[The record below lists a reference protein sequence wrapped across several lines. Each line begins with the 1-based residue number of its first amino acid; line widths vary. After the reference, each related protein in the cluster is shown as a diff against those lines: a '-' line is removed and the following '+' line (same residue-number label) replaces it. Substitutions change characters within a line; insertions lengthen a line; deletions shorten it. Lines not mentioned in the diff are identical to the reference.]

1 MKGFKTI
8 KITETFTPIEK
19 GAPSF
24 PSEEWVV
31 SVPCGN
37 KTCNKI
43 FFLPEALDELDAHIH
58 WGEKRS
64 DNLVEQGGY
73 MLGSVYKYPK
83 SDQLYAIV
91 SKLIPVVGAEGTSAY
106 LNMGTDASY
115 EASIAEQ
122 QAIMDSNNEL
132 RRIGWYHTHPGSLG
146 VFMSGTDMKTQ
157 TKSYSQEWQFAV
169 VLNPQ
174 KRIWRGFNGYK
185 AKECECVFLCPDNF
199 RYNKFKKH
207 GHQYD
212 SWSVTGADIEE
223 PYSAAMGTVS
233 VVPKQT
239 DSIEKVEEV
248 FTRINSETIYIGNCT
263 IAVSTFVEMLLELVE
278 IDGDIECV
286 QNIAMT
292 LEIGVSENEGLI
304 KLTSAACTKQFINVT
319 ETSQI
324 NIEFSTIQKQ
334 SCVDVRLQV
343 YSDIT
348 LDEFSA
354 IVDRAVLKSDHSLLC
369 VIGYADEI
377 TYYICD
383 KDKNIATG
391 AIKQ

>member
-8 KITETFTPIEK
+8 KITETFTPLEK

-24 PSEEWVV
+24 LSEEWVI

-37 KTCNKI
+37 KKCNKI

-58 WGEKRS
+58 WGERRS

-73 MLGSVYKYPK
+73 MLGNVYKYPK

-91 SKLIPVVGAEGTSAY
+91 SKLIPVVSAEGTSAY
-106 LNMGTDASY
+106 LDMGTDASY

-122 QAIMDSNNEL
+122 QAIIDSDNEL

-185 AKECECVFLCPDNF
+185 AKECECVFLCPDGF

-212 SWSVTGADIEE
+212 SWSVTGDDIEE
-223 PYSAAMGTVS
+223 PYSAAMGTATYT
-233 VVPKQT
+233 PKQAN
-239 DSIEKVEEV
+239 SIEKDEE
-248 FTRINSETIYIGNCT
+248 TYIRINSETMYIGNCT
-263 IAVSTFVEMLLELVE
+263 MAVSTFVETLLELVE
-278 IDGDIECV
+278 INGDIESV

-304 KLTSAACTKQFINVT
+304 KLTSAACTKQFINVSDT
-319 ETSQI
+319 DQI
-324 NIEFSTIQKQ
+324 NIEFSTTQKQ
-334 SCVDVRLQV
+334 NCVDVRLQV
-343 YSDIT
+343 YNNISPS
-348 LDEFSA
+348 EFNA
-354 IVDRAVLKSDHSLLC
+354 IVDRATLKTDHSLLC
-369 VIGYADEI
+369 VLSYTDNI

-383 KDKNIATG
+383 KDKNVATG
-391 AIKQ
+391 EIKQ

>member
-8 KITETFTPIEK
+8 KITETFTPLET
-19 GAPSF
+19 GVPSF
-24 PSEEWVV
+24 PAEEWVV

-37 KTCNKI
+37 KKCNKI

-58 WGEKRS
+58 WGERRS

-73 MLGSVYKYPK
+73 MLGNVFKYPK
-83 SDQLYAIV
+83 SKQLYAIV

-106 LNMGTDASY
+106 LDMGTDASY

-122 QAIMDSNNEL
+122 QAIMDSDNEL

-185 AKECECVFLCPDNF
+185 AKECECVFLCPDDL

-223 PYSAAMGTVS
+223 PYSAAMEKTAYI
-233 VVPKQT
+233 PKQA
-239 DSIEKVEEV
+239 DVIEKDGEAY
-248 FTRINSETIYIGNCT
+248 TRINSETMYIGNCT
-263 IAVSTFVEMLLELVE
+263 MAVSTFVETLLELVE
-278 IDGDIECV
+278 INGDIKGV

-292 LEIGVSENEGLI
+292 LEIGVSESEGLI
-304 KLTSAACTKQFINVT
+304 KLTSAACTKQYINVSDT
-319 ETSQI
+319 DQI
-324 NIEFSTIQKQ
+324 NVEFSITQEQ
-334 SCVDVRLQV
+334 NCVDVRLQV
-343 YSDIT
+343 YNNIT
-348 LDEFSA
+348 LSEFNA
-354 IVDRAVLKSDHSLLC
+354 IVDRATLKTDHSLLC
-369 VIGYADEI
+369 VLSYMDNI

-391 AIKQ
+391 EIKQ

>member
-8 KITETFTPIEK
+8 KITETFTPLEK

-24 PSEEWVV
+24 PNEEWVI

-37 KTCNKI
+37 KKCNKI
-43 FFLPEALDELDAHIH
+43 FFLPEALDDLDAHIH
-58 WGEKRS
+58 WDERRS

-73 MLGSVYKYPK
+73 MLGNVYKYPK

-106 LNMGTDASY
+106 LDMGTDASY

-122 QAIMDSNNEL
+122 QAIMDSDNEL

-174 KRIWRGFNGYK
+174 KRIWRGFNGYR
-185 AKECECVFLCPDNF
+185 AKECECVFVCPDEF
-199 RYNKFKKH
+199 KYNKFKKH

-223 PYSAAMGTVS
+223 PYSAAMGTTVYS
-233 VVPKQT
+233 PKQA
-239 DSIEKVEEV
+239 DVIEKNEEPY
-248 FTRINSETIYIGNCT
+248 TRINSETMYVGNCT
-263 IAVSTFVEMLLELVE
+263 MAVSTFVETLLELVE
-278 IDGDIECV
+278 INGDIESV
-286 QNIAMT
+286 QNISMT
-292 LEIGVSENEGLI
+292 LEIGISEDEGLI
-304 KLTSAACTKQFINVT
+304 KLTSVACTKQYINVSDT
-319 ETSQI
+319 DQI
-324 NIEFSTIQKQ
+324 NIEFSTTQDQ
-334 SCVDVRLQV
+334 NCVDVRLQV
-343 YSDIT
+343 YNNIT
-348 LDEFSA
+348 LSEFNA
-354 IVDRAVLKSDHSLLC
+354 IVDRATLKTDHSLLC
-369 VIGYADEI
+369 VLCYTDNI

-391 AIKQ
+391 EIKQ